1 MNLRTPHSAE
11 GDRPPAYPCRPVSAE
26 SPPSATLA
34 LPSPRPTSASR
45 ERLFRV
51 LLWLALPVLAENT
64 LNILVGLTDAYLANH
79 LADDIRVDATAAV
92 GTVTYLMWFLGLF
105 ATAIGTGATAIIAR
119 ATGARH
125 RGRAHAAAGQAL
137 LLAACAGVVL
147 GVLFFAFATP
157 VANAAGLSERPA
169 NLASLYLRMF
179 APCVPAML
187 LLMVANACLRGA
199 GDTRTPAAAMILVN
213 LLNIALSVTLTYGYL
228 GFPELGFKGIV
239 LGTTLAYAV
248 GAVVQLALLLSGRGR
263 LHVRL
268 PRLRF
273 HPVEMARLLR
283 VGLPA
288 GAEQCL
294 NWGVNFFLVHVVNQL
309 GPVSSAAHFNTI
321 RIESLSYTTGFAV
334 GIATSTMV
342 GQSLGMRDIERARRS
357 VRYGMLLGAG
367 SMALLG
373 LTFVLLSGGY
383 AAVMSA
389 DAEVTRLTAE
399 CLFIAGFVQFGFGA
413 YIIFAAA
420 LRGAGDTRGA
430 MMVNLVS
437 ICGFRLL
444 GVWLVGVYFR
454 LDLGAVWMVLSAELM
469 LRGLFMYARYASGKW
484 TLVRV

>member
-1 MNLRTPHSAE
+1 M
-11 GDRPPAYPCRPVSAE
+11 SAE
-26 SPPSATLA
+26 SPPSATLT
-34 LPSPRPTSASR
+34 LPTPRPASAPR
-45 ERLFRV
+45 ERLFRA
-51 LLWLALPVLAENT
+51 LLLLALPVLAENT

-79 LADDIRVDATAAV
+79 LPEDIRVDATAAV

-137 LLAACAGVVL
+137 LLAAVAGVLL
-147 GVLFFAFATP
+147 GMVFFSLAYPIAH
-157 VANAAGLSERPA
+157 VAGLSERPA
-169 NLASLYLRMF
+169 SLAAQYLRIF

-228 GFPELGFKGIV
+228 GLPALGFRGIV

-248 GAVVQLALLLSGRGR
+248 GAVLQLTVLLSGWGR

-273 HPVEMARLLR
+273 HPPEMGRLLR

-342 GQSLGMRDIERARRS
+342 GQSLGMRDVGRARRS
-357 VRYGMLLGAG
+357 VRYGLMLGAG
-367 SMALLG
+367 TMAFLG

-383 AAVMSA
+383 AAAMSA
-389 DAEVTRLTAE
+389 DPAVTQLTSE

-430 MMVNLVS
+430 MMVNLLS
-437 ICGFRLL
+437 ICGFRLV
-444 GVWLVGVYFR
+444 GVWLVGVYFK
-454 LDLGAVWMVLSAELM
+454 LDLAAVWIVLSAELM

-484 TLVRV
+484 ETVRV